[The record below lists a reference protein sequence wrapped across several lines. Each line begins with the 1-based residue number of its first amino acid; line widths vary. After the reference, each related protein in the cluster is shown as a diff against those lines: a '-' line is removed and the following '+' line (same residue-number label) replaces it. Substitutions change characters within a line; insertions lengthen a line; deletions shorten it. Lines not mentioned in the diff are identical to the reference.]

1 MSKENKE
8 VEAKVEEGVGKED
21 SGSDYMKYRGKCREM
36 SEALV
41 AEDPSLR
48 LVRGYYHC
56 PIWGRQEHWW
66 TEKPD
71 GTVVDPTAKQFPS
84 KGIGEYEEFDGLLY
98 CENCGMEVTE
108 EQAYIDGHHVFCSS
122 TCYGLAVM

>member
-21 SGSDYMKYRGKCREM
+21 SNSDYMKYRGKCREM

-41 AEDPSLR
+41 AENPSLR
-48 LVRGYYHC
+48 LVRGYYYC

-98 CENCGMEVTE
+98 CENCGMKVTE
-108 EQAYIDGHHVFCSS
+108 EQAHIDGHHVFCSDA
-122 TCYGLAVM
+122 CYGLTVM